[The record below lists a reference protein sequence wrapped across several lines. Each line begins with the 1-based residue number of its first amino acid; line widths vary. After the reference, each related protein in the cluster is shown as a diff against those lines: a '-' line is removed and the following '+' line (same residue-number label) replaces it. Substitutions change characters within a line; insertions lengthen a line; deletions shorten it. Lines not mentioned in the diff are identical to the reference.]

1 MSAKRVLVVD
11 DERCITDTLVVIL
24 RKAGY
29 EVTGCYNA
37 ESALRECEAFKPEL
51 VITDVSMP
59 GMNGVDLAVELKQK
73 YPACK
78 ILLISG
84 HASTVN
90 LLEKAKIQGYGF
102 DLLTKPVHPSDLLSR
117 LAA

>member
-1 MSAKRVLVVD
+1 MSSKRVLVVD

-24 RKAGY
+24 RMAGY
-29 EVTGCYNA
+29 EVEGCYNA
-37 ESALRECEAFKPEL
+37 ECALRSCEVFKPEL

-59 GMNGVDLAVELKQK
+59 GMNGIDMAIELKQK
-73 YPACK
+73 YPDCK

-90 LLEKAKIQGYGF
+90 LLEKAKKQGYGF
-102 DLLTKPVHPSDLLSR
+102 DLLAKPVHPSDLLSR